1 MEERIERYLPP
12 RVEIGPHFPGRGDF
26 RVLFLNTNP
35 YSVGVANLGWQTVID
50 YLLAACPFVSVRV
63 EYSDTIK
70 HANLKPLDFD
80 LVTMHIPF
88 ETNYSTT
95 IWMLNQ
101 IGLPLVSRERNNFFP
116 IVIAGGVYNPFPLA
130 DFVDVFVL
138 GDGRLPMVELVNLCF
153 SEGDDNKKRILELAT
168 EKKIKGVFV
177 PAIHSAQEQI
187 FASPELPLDEYPIHT
202 LWSTGDN
209 VYGLPPDYLSIM
221 VALGCRYK
229 CPFCVVSHCQG
240 IGRDKEIEIGTNRV
254 LKILNWRRQF
264 ISVKTV
270 KLFFASSVDR
280 EELKRMISELIKEG
294 VDVIVGS
301 LNCQQIDDEL
311 VALLKQSGQNRVT
324 IAPETNQDQRW
335 KIGKGYITDELIFEI
350 AKLANKYYLPIS
362 LYLMYGLPGETDKD
376 IVEMGRLVKEVRQIL
391 NSNLEIQVH
400 CNQVYLKPHTPWQY
414 AEQIFPEESTRRF
427 DLFSG
432 EFTGIP
438 KIEVKTLDIYSSILQ
453 SLLARGSREM
463 GKLLINLVF
472 SPSYNPNPR
481 ELIKRVEK
489 LIPDWRQCFTE
500 GESPKKPWS
509 QIVFQDHKILWQ
521 RWIVFKERLK
531 KRGGE

>member
-1 MEERIERYLPP
+1 
-12 RVEIGPHFPGRGDF
+12 
-26 RVLFLNTNP
+26 
-35 YSVGVANLGWQTVID
+35 
-50 YLLAACPFVSVRV
+50 
-63 EYSDTIK
+63 
-70 HANLKPLDFD
+70 
-80 LVTMHIPF
+80 
-88 ETNYSTT
+88 
-95 IWMLNQ
+95 
-101 IGLPLVSRERNNFFP
+101 
-116 IVIAGGVYNPFPLA
+116 
-130 DFVDVFVL
+130 
-138 GDGRLPMVELVNLCF
+138 
-153 SEGDDNKKRILELAT
+153 
-168 EKKIKGVFV
+168 
-177 PAIHSAQEQI
+177 
-187 FASPELPLDEYPIHT
+187 
-202 LWSTGDN
+202 
-209 VYGLPPDYLSIM
+209 
-221 VALGCRYK
+221 
-229 CPFCVVSHCQG
+229 
-240 IGRDKEIEIGTNRV
+240 
-254 LKILNWRRQF
+254 
-264 ISVKTV
+264 
-270 KLFFASSVDR
+270 
-280 EELKRMISELIKEG
+280 
-294 VDVIVGS
+294 
-301 LNCQQIDDEL
+301 
-311 VALLKQSGQNRVT
+311 
-324 IAPETNQDQRW
+324 
-335 KIGKGYITDELIFEI
+335 
-350 AKLANKYYLPIS
+350 
-362 LYLMYGLPGETDKD
+362 
-376 IVEMGRLVKEVRQIL
+376 MGRLVKEVRQIL